1 MSQADQDIAV
11 EASLK
16 TSGLGSAAVVDDG
29 VVPTI
34 DLSAPDKT
42 QVAQQLWQAA
52 TQVGFFSV
60 VGHGIPQSVIDDAF
74 GASAHFFAQPLDD
87 KKKQSP
93 GDMKSNAGEHS
104 EKRTERNRDDSLCT
118 T

>member
-16 TSGLGSAAVVDDG
+16 TTGLGSAAVFDDG

-34 DLSAPDKT
+34 DLSASDKS
-42 QVAQQLWQAA
+42 QVAEQLWQAA
-52 TQVGFFSV
+52 TKVGFFSV

-74 GASAHFFAQPLDD
+74 GASENFFAQPLED
-87 KKKQSP
+87 KKTQSP
-93 GDMKSNAGEHS
+93 GDMKSNAGKWNS
-104 EKRTERNRDDSLCT
+104 
-118 T
+118 

>member
-11 EASLK
+11 EASLL
-16 TSGLGSAAVVDDG
+16 TTGLGSAAVVDDG

-34 DLSAPDKT
+34 DLSAQDKSK
-42 QVAQQLWQAA
+42 VADQLWQAA

-74 GASAHFFAQPLDD
+74 GASVDFFAQPLED
-87 KKKQSP
+87 KKSQSP
-93 GDMKSNAGEHS
+93 GDMKSNAG
-104 EKRTERNRDDSLCT
+104 KC
-118 T
+118 